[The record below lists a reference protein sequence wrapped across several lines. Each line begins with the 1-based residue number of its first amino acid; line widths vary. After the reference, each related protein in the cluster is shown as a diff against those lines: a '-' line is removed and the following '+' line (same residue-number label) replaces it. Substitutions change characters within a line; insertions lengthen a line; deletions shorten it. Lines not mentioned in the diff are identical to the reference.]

1 MHSLT
6 VGRIAEWIVRE
17 RFKAGTALPVE
28 QNLCDE
34 LGVSRSVVRE
44 AVKTLSAKGMVEVA
58 PKLGSRVLPEAMWNM
73 FDPQVLRWRLNFR
86 QAGAVAEDL
95 IELRVLFE
103 PPAASFAA
111 TRANYDEKRAIRFAY
126 ERMVA
131 AEGQPNEFSRA
142 DIEFHTLVLKAGHNS
157 FLSRL
162 APLVE
167 ILITTTLD
175 LYSEGGWDAEHI
187 ERASI
192 PLHGAL
198 ADAIVGGD
206 APGADNA
213 SRLIIERAR
222 SDMSSALHRMANV
235 RPARSTKKA
244 AEPRR

>member
-1 MHSLT
+1 
-6 VGRIAEWIVRE
+6 
-17 RFKAGTALPVE
+17 
-28 QNLCDE
+28 
-34 LGVSRSVVRE
+34 
-44 AVKTLSAKGMVEVA
+44 
-58 PKLGSRVLPEAMWNM
+58 
-73 FDPQVLRWRLNFR
+73 
-86 QAGAVAEDL
+86 
-95 IELRVLFE
+95 
-103 PPAASFAA
+103 
-111 TRANYDEKRAIRFAY
+111 
-126 ERMVA
+126 MVA